1 MMMQMI
7 GNRYGLW
14 NLLNDNLAIGLMDKI
29 ENRDVEYYLQATVLK
44 SGVCDCGRLS

>member
-1 MMMQMI
+1 MI

-29 ENRDVEYYLQATVLK
+29 ENRDVEYYLQATVFN
-44 SGVCDCGRLS
+44 RLSDNYFQ